1 MLAGTL
7 LLVVMLPAIAF
18 VFSNRGKKTAPKSAP
33 LDPMDTLGSS
43 DSPNPSKVAMAA
55 ITAEPGAAPAGDA
68 GAGQGSAALAELKRK
83 ILHVAALTDRGQ
95 RHLKIV
101 SDAMKDREDMM
112 KDLVKELVDN
122 HPCYISEQKVAGKWE
137 LVYSSVELFRSS
149 PFFLAIEQAF
159 NDPSKSDLFFKLH
172 LLQVGSWGV
181 STIGEVS
188 QRIDFEKETMESDF
202 DTTIFGL
209 TVIPIVGWFKLL
221 PTFGG
226 RVVTEAKNLKLEGDM
241 LSMELER
248 TQVINAPGVPR
259 IPFVAGAVMDKWVP
273 VNAVWQLLP
282 WNKEKPTC
290 SVRLLYVDDDFRV
303 VEDQTGG
310 LFIYMRP
317 VAGSA

>member
-1 MLAGTL
+1 MVEECRIAPPPPPLPEP
-7 LLVVMLPAIAF
+7 LVLHGKGLDALPLPCPPLQPLPHAF
-18 VFSNRGKKTAPKSAP
+18 CK
-33 LDPMDTLGSS
+33 
-43 DSPNPSKVAMAA
+43 
-55 ITAEPGAAPAGDA
+55 
-68 GAGQGSAALAELKRK
+68 
-83 ILHVAALTDRGQ
+83 
-95 RHLKIV
+95 
-101 SDAMKDREDMM
+101 
-112 KDLVKELVDN
+112 
-122 HPCYISEQKVAGKWE
+122 
-137 LVYSSVELFRSS
+137 
-149 PFFLAIEQAF
+149 
-159 NDPSKSDLFFKLH
+159 
-172 LLQVGSWGV
+172 
-181 STIGEVS
+181 
-188 QRIDFEKETMESDF
+188 
-202 DTTIFGL
+202 
-209 TVIPIVGWFKLL
+209 
-221 PTFGG
+221 G